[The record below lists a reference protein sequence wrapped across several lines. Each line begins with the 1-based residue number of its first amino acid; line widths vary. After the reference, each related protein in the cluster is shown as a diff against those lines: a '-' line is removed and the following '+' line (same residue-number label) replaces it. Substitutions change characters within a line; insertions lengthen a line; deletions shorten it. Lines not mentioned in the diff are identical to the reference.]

1 MAKTIE
7 QKVIEQ
13 LAGYRDT
20 IGRLRVLETYSV
32 GNGITVSRLNQDD
45 HLQELHAKL
54 RRMPSYMYLSAK
66 EQRLEAAAHAYLD
79 RYPTGTK
86 AQLRAVQDCEPV
98 DEEDE
103 ATLEEL
109 QKRIVKV
116 IEARTGTP
124 VGFEAILAQLSEYQ
138 DLQAEKQ
145 RIDDILQIIKEQK
158 PEYEELLRLSF
169 IESLPWGEVLQRM
182 HLARSVYYRMRRSA
196 LAQYA
201 ILAGWE
207 KVGKNEG
214 KIREHTC

>member
-13 LAGYRDT
+13 LAGYRDI

-66 EQRLEAAAHAYLD
+66 EQRLEAAAHAYLE

-86 AQLRAVQDCEPV
+86 AQLKAVQACEPV
-98 DEEDE
+98 DDEDG
-103 ATLEEL
+103 TMLEEL
-109 QKRIVKV
+109 QRKIVKV

-124 VGFEAILAQLSEYQ
+124 VGFEAILAQLAEYQ
-138 DLQAEKQ
+138 DLLAEKQ

-182 HLARSVYYRMRRSA
+182 HLARSVYYRMRRTA

-201 ILAGWE
+201 ILVGWE